1 MNKLLGILV
10 LGLMWSNI
18 GLAEEL
24 SVNSLLQEGFKVSK
38 EETIKSSES
47 RRVTKI
53 ITLTKGKSQYA
64 ICTVIINS
72 VGAISSTKRRMP

>member
-72 VGAISSTKRRMP
+72 GGNIGSTKCQIP

>member
-72 VGAISSTKRRMP
+72 VGAISSTKCRMP

>member
-1 MNKLLGILV
+1 
-10 LGLMWSNI
+10 MWNNI

-38 EETIKSSES
+38 EETIKNSES

-53 ITLTKGKSQYA
+53 ITLTKDKSQYA
-64 ICTVIINS
+64 ICTIIINS
-72 VGAISSTKRRMP
+72 VGNIGSTKCQIP